1 MATYKT
7 KIDIDTEN
15 YKKNKSEMI
24 SLVKKMDE
32 IKGRAEK
39 ISERR
44 RPRFIERGQL
54 TPRERLSALIDQ
66 EMPFVELYNM
76 ISYLVDDENHGTS
89 IPGGSIIAGI
99 GFVSGV
105 RCLVFVDDSGIN
117 AGALTAKSI
126 DKALGCLD
134 ISMKQ
139 KLPFI
144 HLVESAGI
152 NLMNYTVEFWA
163 RTGGMFNGLAK
174 LSAAGI
180 PTIAVLH
187 GLSTAGGAYQPGMS
201 DYVVGVKK
209 NGMAAL
215 AGPALLKA
223 ATGQIADNEELGGS
237 EMHARVTGLVEYLAD
252 DDSQALEITRDI
264 VEKLDWNS
272 KCEKRREVSFS
283 KPIYDASEIAGVVP
297 VDYRIPYEV
306 REVIARIVDGSDFID
321 FKPMYGVSTVCVQAK
336 IHGQSCGIIGNN
348 GPIDPNG
355 ATKAA
360 QFIQLC
366 GQSKIPLIFFSN
378 TTGFMVGKQS
388 EQLGIIKHGSKM
400 IQAVSN
406 VDVPKITFYIGAS
419 FGAGNYAMCGY
430 AYEPDFLFSWPNSVT
445 GVMGGEQ
452 AAKTMEQVMV
462 ASAKRKGIKSDEEKM
477 KKQVKE
483 ITEYYNSQS
492 DAFCTSGR
500 GLDNGIIDPRDTRKI
515 LGFILE
521 TCWEKSHRKLASN
534 TFGIARM

>member
-1 MATYKT
+1 MAIYKST
-7 KIDIDTEN
+7 INIDTEN
-15 YKKNKSEMI
+15 FEKNKSEMI
-24 SLVKKMDE
+24 SLVNKMHD
-32 IKGRAEK
+32 IKSRAEK

-54 TPRERLSALIDQ
+54 TPRERLFALLDP

-99 GFVSGV
+99 GFVCGV

-187 GLSTAGGAYQPGMS
+187 GLSPAGGAYQPGMS

-252 DDSQALEITRDI
+252 DDSQAIEITRDI

-297 VDYRIPYEV
+297 VNYRMPYEV

-321 FKPMYGVSTVCVQAK
+321 FKPMYGVSTVCIQAK
-336 IHGQSCGIIGNN
+336 IYGHSCGIIGNN

-378 TTGFMVGKQS
+378 TTGFMVGKQY
-388 EQLGIIKHGSKM
+388 EQLGMIKHGSKM

-462 ASAKRKGIKSDEEKM
+462 ASANRKGIKSDEVKM

-515 LGFILE
+515 LEFILQ
-521 TCWEKSHRKLASN
+521 TCWEKSHRKLSQN